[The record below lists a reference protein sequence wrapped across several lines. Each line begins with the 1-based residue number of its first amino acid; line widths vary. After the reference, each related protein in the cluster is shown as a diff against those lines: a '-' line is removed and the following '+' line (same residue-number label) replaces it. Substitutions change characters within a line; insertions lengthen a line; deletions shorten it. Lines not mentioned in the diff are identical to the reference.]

1 LRVAG
6 CGKNKAKQRKIMEK
20 VKKIRRK
27 YILNKPFQFG
37 YVAILIFLQL
47 CVAVLVGLVISYFYL
62 FVFNH
67 GNLTIQHNYDLF
79 LQWAIVL
86 GTLSVVLIIWAIA
99 YTHRIIG
106 PVYRTR
112 MLLRAAA
119 SGNIPSG
126 KIKFRKND
134 KFKDLE
140 DDLAACFELMQK
152 YRDASGK

>member
-1 LRVAG
+1 MG
-6 CGKNKAKQRKIMEK
+6 K
-20 VKKIRRK
+20 VKNVRRK

-37 YVAILIFLQL
+37 YVTILIFLQL
-47 CVAVLVGLVISYFYL
+47 CVAVLAGLVVSYFYL

-86 GTLSVVLIIWAIA
+86 GTLSIVLIIWGIA

-106 PVYRTR
+106 PIYKTR
-112 MLLRAAA
+112 ILLRAAA
-119 SGNIPSG
+119 SGNIPRG

-134 KFKDLE
+134 KFKELEHDLT
-140 DDLAACFELMQK
+140 ACFELMQK
-152 YRDASGK
+152 YRNGSGK

>member
-1 LRVAG
+1 
-6 CGKNKAKQRKIMEK
+6 MEK
-20 VKKIRRK
+20 VKEVRKK

-37 YVAILIFLQL
+37 YVTILIFLQL
-47 CVAVLVGLVISYFYL
+47 CVAVLAGLVSSYFYL

-86 GTLSVVLIIWAIA
+86 GTLSVVLIIWGVA

-106 PVYRTR
+106 PVYKTR

-134 KFKDLE
+134 KFKELGHDLTS
-140 DDLAACFELMQK
+140 CFEIMRK
-152 YRDASGK
+152 YKQGLVE

>member
-1 LRVAG
+1 M
-6 CGKNKAKQRKIMEK
+6 KK
-20 VKKIRRK
+20 VKKVRKK

-37 YVAILIFLQL
+37 YVSILIFLQL
-47 CVAVLVGLVISYFYL
+47 CVAVLAGLVSSYFYL

-86 GTLSVVLIIWAIA
+86 GTLSVVLIIWGVV

-106 PVYRTR
+106 PVYKTR

-134 KFKDLE
+134 KFKELGHDLTS
-140 DDLAACFELMQK
+140 CFEIMRK
-152 YRDASGK
+152 YKQGLVE

>member
-1 LRVAG
+1 M
-6 CGKNKAKQRKIMEK
+6 KK
-20 VKKIRRK
+20 VKKVRKK

-37 YVAILIFLQL
+37 YVSILIFLQL
-47 CVAVLVGLVISYFYL
+47 CVAVLAGLVSSYFYL

-67 GNLTIQHNYDLF
+67 GNLTIQHNYSLF

-86 GTLSVVLIIWAIA
+86 GTLSIVLIIWGIA

-106 PVYRTR
+106 PIHKTR
-112 MLLRAAA
+112 ILLRAAA

-126 KIKFRKND
+126 NIKFRKND

-140 DDLAACFELMQK
+140 HDLTSCFETMKK
-152 YRDASGK
+152 YKQDSSE

>member
-1 LRVAG
+1 
-6 CGKNKAKQRKIMEK
+6 MEK
-20 VKKIRRK
+20 VKEVRKK

-37 YVAILIFLQL
+37 YVTILIFLQL
-47 CVAVLVGLVISYFYL
+47 CVAVLAGLVSSYFYL

-67 GNLTIQHNYDLF
+67 GNLTIQHDYDLF

-86 GTLSVVLIIWAIA
+86 GTLSVVLIIWGVV

-106 PVYRTR
+106 PVYKTR
-112 MLLRAAA
+112 MLLRASA

-134 KFKDLE
+134 KFKELGHDLTS
-140 DDLAACFELMQK
+140 CFEIMRK
-152 YRDASGK
+152 YKQGLVE

>member
-1 LRVAG
+1 MG
-6 CGKNKAKQRKIMEK
+6 K
-20 VKKIRRK
+20 VKNVRRK

-37 YVAILIFLQL
+37 YVTILIFLQL
-47 CVAVLVGLVISYFYL
+47 CVAVLAGLVVSYFYL

-86 GTLSVVLIIWAIA
+86 GTLSIVLIIWGIA

-106 PVYRTR
+106 PIYKTR
-112 MLLRAAA
+112 ILLRAAA
-119 SGNIPSG
+119 SGNIPRG

-134 KFKDLE
+134 KFKELE
-140 DDLAACFELMQK
+140 HLLTACFELMQK
-152 YRDASGK
+152 YRNGSGK

>member
-1 LRVAG
+1 
-6 CGKNKAKQRKIMEK
+6 MEK
-20 VKKIRRK
+20 VKKVRTK
-27 YILNKPFQFG
+27 YILNKSFQFG
-37 YVAILIFLQL
+37 YLSILIFLQL

-62 FVFNH
+62 FVFDR

-86 GTLSVVLIIWAIA
+86 GTLSVVLIIWGVA

-106 PVYRTR
+106 PIYKTR
-112 MLLRAAA
+112 ILLRAAA
-119 SGNIPSG
+119 SGNIPRG

-140 DDLAACFELMQK
+140 HDLASCFKTMQK
-152 YRDASGK
+152 YKQSSGER

>member
-1 LRVAG
+1 
-6 CGKNKAKQRKIMEK
+6 MEK
-20 VKKIRRK
+20 VKEVRKK

-37 YVAILIFLQL
+37 YVTILIFLQL
-47 CVAVLVGLVISYFYL
+47 CVAVLAGLVSSYFYL

-67 GNLTIQHNYDLF
+67 GNLTIQHDYDLF

-86 GTLSVVLIIWAIA
+86 GTLSVVLIIWGVA

-106 PVYRTR
+106 PVYKTR

-134 KFKDLE
+134 KFKELEHDLTS
-140 DDLAACFELMQK
+140 CFETMQK
-152 YRDASGK
+152 YKQV

>member
-1 LRVAG
+1 
-6 CGKNKAKQRKIMEK
+6 MEK
-20 VKKIRRK
+20 VKNARRK
-27 YILNKPFQFG
+27 YILNKSFQFG
-37 YVAILIFLQL
+37 YVTILILLQL
-47 CVAVLVGLVISYFYL
+47 CVAVLVGLVISYLYL

-86 GTLSVVLIIWAIA
+86 GTLSIVLIIWGIA

-106 PVYRTR
+106 PVYKTR
-112 MLLRAAA
+112 ILLRAAA
-119 SGNIPSG
+119 SGNIPRG

-140 DDLAACFELMQK
+140 HDLTSCFEAMQK
-152 YRDASGK
+152 YKQGSCE